1 MFLLLTETCCGGT
14 YPQTFEHTSEVNPS
28 RTEVACALGAQ
39 AEEQSELEKIHDV
52 LNEKKL
58 SNCYKTGCTTKECPE
73 GFKVRIV
80 DLELSGPVV
89 CVWCMEKDPSGTR
102 RRHVS
107 AAPGGDGTDAIGKY
121 DFELTFVIGISRYR
135 HMDQWAF

>member
-1 MFLLLTETCCGGT
+1 MGCITAG
-14 YPQTFEHTSEVNPS
+14 
-28 RTEVACALGAQ
+28 ALGAQ

-107 AAPGGDGTDAIGKY
+107 AAPGVLLDPALLEAALLLLSFGREM
-121 DFELTFVIGISRYR
+121 ELMRLASMTLS
-135 HMDQWAF
+135 